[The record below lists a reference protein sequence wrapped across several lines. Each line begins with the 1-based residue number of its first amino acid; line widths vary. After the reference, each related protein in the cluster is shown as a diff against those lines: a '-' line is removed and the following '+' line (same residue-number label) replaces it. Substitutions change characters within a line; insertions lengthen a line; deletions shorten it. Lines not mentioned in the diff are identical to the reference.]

1 MERGDLTLV
10 MAIRQRGSLAAAA
23 DSMGVAPS
31 VVTKR
36 LAALEARIG
45 QRLFART
52 TRRLSLTTEGEA
64 VCRHAERLLEGFDA
78 LEAELGERQ
87 STVAGSIRL
96 ASTLG
101 FGRRWVGPAL
111 AEFQQRHP
119 ALQVQL
125 HLTERLPDLG
135 TDGYDGAI
143 WLWPVQDARAAQWTA
158 RRLAR
163 NQRVLVAAPAYLALR
178 GTPTTP
184 GELESHDCLI
194 VQENVDAGRQRHEH
208 WALAHEKDPRLVRVR
223 VRGPLSS
230 NSGELVRDWCLAGR
244 GIMLRSLW
252 DIAPQLAS
260 GVLVRL
266 LPAYA
271 MPEAD
276 VQWIAP
282 WQARTPQRTRL
293 LVDFLAERFRD
304 EPWKPAAAPSPVRR
318 AKAPPAGRRAP
329 PG

>member
-1 MERGDLTLV
+1 MERVDLTLV

-45 QRLFART
+45 QRLFTRT
-52 TRRLSLTTEGEA
+52 TRRLSLTAEGEA
-64 VCRHAERLLEGFDA
+64 VCQHAERLLDGFA
-78 LEAELGERQ
+78 VLEAELNERQ
-87 STVAGSIRL
+87 SIVAGNIRL

-111 AEFQQRHP
+111 AEFQQLHP
-119 ALQVQL
+119 AVQVQL
-125 HLTERLPDLG
+125 QLTERLPDLG

-143 WLWPVQDARAAQWTA
+143 WLWPVQATRAAQWTA

-163 NQRVLVAAPAYLALR
+163 NQRVLAAAPAYLAER
-178 GTPTTP
+178 GTPVTP
-184 GELESHDCLI
+184 AELENHDCLT
-194 VQENVDAGRQRHEH
+194 VQENVDAGQQRHDH
-208 WALAHEKDPRLVRVR
+208 WVLAHEKDARLVRVR
-223 VRGPLSS
+223 VRGALSS

-260 GVLVRL
+260 GALVRL

-282 WQARTPQRTRL
+282 WRPRAPRRTRM

-304 EPWKPAAAPSPVRR
+304 EPWKPAELPALRR
-318 AKAPPAGRRAP
+318 AKASPAVRRAP
-329 PG
+329 PC